1 MEKLDFNR
9 IHKYKQDDLM
19 ILIDINSGSLH
30 LIDQL
35 TWDLLDLLEE
45 NDWDAAEKTL
55 CQSYPSEDVRDTIN
69 EVKQLIA
76 GGQLFSDDEA
86 VRNYLS
92 AYGARLQFA
101 LRLLLCRYGSL
112 RRAKK
117 PDEFGSRQK
126 SAGFSDQSLQAP

>member
-30 LIDQL
+30 LIDKL
-35 TWDLLDLLEE
+35 TGDLLDLLEE

-86 VRNYLS
+86 VRI
-92 AYGARLQFA
+92 RE
-101 LRLLLCRYGSL
+101 
-112 RRAKK
+112 
-117 PDEFGSRQK
+117 PT
-126 SAGFSDQSLQAP
+126 AGKEA